1 MLRLRRAELAN
12 SDALPEEAG
21 VEEVEEEEE
30 KAGDGE
36 REVREVSE
44 GRGDEAAVLAG
55 EAEAKAGAEVGRGAE
70 AEAEEVNCSVGLCVK
85 RGFCVRVVVV
95 LAAGWR
101 LCAAV

>member
-1 MLRLRRAELAN
+1 MEELA
-12 SDALPEEAG
+12 
-21 VEEVEEEEE
+21 EEEE

-55 EAEAKAGAEVGRGAE
+55 EAKAGAEVGRGAE

-85 RGFCVRVVVV
+85 RGFCVRVDA

-101 LCAAV
+101 LSAAV

>member
-1 MLRLRRAELAN
+1 MAVVRLVVAVVELIRRVSACCMLRLRRAELAN
-12 SDALPEEAG
+12 SDALPVEAG

-55 EAEAKAGAEVGRGAE
+55 EAEANAGAEVGRGAE
-70 AEAEEVNCSVGLCVK
+70 AEAEEEVNCSVGL
-85 RGFCVRVVVV
+85 
-95 LAAGWR
+95 
-101 LCAAV
+101 

>member
-1 MLRLRRAELAN
+1 MLRLRRPEMAN
-12 SDALPEEAG
+12 SDALPVEAG

-55 EAEAKAGAEVGRGAE
+55 EAKAGAEVGRGAE
-70 AEAEEVNCSVGLCVK
+70 AEAEEEVNCSVGL
-85 RGFCVRVVVV
+85 
-95 LAAGWR
+95 
-101 LCAAV
+101 